1 VGFSSDNRRIQAWR
15 ALATSGATTGVVT
28 ITLDNISYSMG
39 AVIIEFTGTKTSGT
53 NGADAVANYATASGS
68 ATSLTV
74 NMAAFADPNNRPVA
88 WFSHR
93 AAEPTDHEPGYTE
106 LHDTN
111 NGTTPVMGYM
121 AEWHATVAE
130 TTPSASWTTGNNGGF
145 ALEIAAAPPASS
157 QISFDSAS
165 NSTGDNENLAS
176 ISWSH
181 TVTSSGSDRILVVGV
196 SWRNGGAGTQTVSSV
211 TYNSQALTLIRK
223 DEKFD
228 SESRSS
234 ALYYLTDPPTGSAY
248 TIQVNFSGL
257 VYRSVGGAV
266 SLTGV
271 DQSDPLDAQAG
282 VAGAL
287 PDTNPSVT
295 VTTNTD
301 GAWVV
306 AALCN
311 REPSG
316 TTSVVG
322 IQEERWNYR
331 TPSANDI
338 DGAGSTMGPKSPAG
352 DVTMSWTTGTND
364 GYSISAVALK
374 PANTGNICWSS
385 ELLTNPGFETGDATG
400 WTNGGGGAV
409 NIGNLCIACDDGP
422 HSGSY
427 QAYWNGDSESTLTQ
441 AMPSSLRQD
450 G

>member
-1 VGFSSDNRRIQAWR
+1 
-15 ALATSGATTGVVT
+15 
-28 ITLDNISYSMG
+28 MG

-53 NGADAVANYATASGS
+53 NGSDAVANYASAEGS

-74 NMAAFADPNNRPVA
+74 NMAAFADSNNRPVA

-93 AAEPTDHEPGYTE
+93 ADEPTDHETGYTE

-157 QISFDSAS
+157 QINFDAAS
-165 NSTGDNENLAS
+165 NSTGDGNGAS
-176 ISWSH
+176 ISWDH
-181 TVTSSGSDRILVVGV
+181 TVTASGSNRILVVGV
-196 SWRNGGAGTQTVSSV
+196 SWRNAGNDTWTVSSV
-211 TYNSQALTLIRK
+211 TYNSLPLTLIRK
-223 DEKFD
+223 DEQFLD
-228 SESRSS
+228 PPGSRST

-248 TIQVNFSGL
+248 PIQVNFSGS

-271 DQSDPLDAQAG
+271 DQSNPIDAENG
-282 VAGAL
+282 VAGG
-287 PDTNPSVT
+287 TGNPSVT

-306 AALCN
+306 DALCV

-322 IQEERWNYR
+322 LQTEGWNLR
-331 TPSANDI
+331 TSGSTI

-352 DVTMSWTTGTND
+352 DVTMSWTTGTSE

-374 PANTGNICWSS
+374 PATTGNICWSS
-385 ELLTNPGFETGDATG
+385 ELLDQWRRG
-400 WTNGGGGAV
+400 
-409 NIGNLCIACDDGP
+409 
-422 HSGSY
+422 SG
-427 QAYWNGDSESTLTQ
+427 QHW
-441 AMPSSLRQD
+441 
-450 G
+450 